1 MVASKNFKTFAFVL
15 ACCSLAGCG
24 ILSKDKVTVEGDR
37 IAFLDGESLLQPDF
51 KPGTVKI
58 DLPSPVMNTAWS
70 QSGGNPLH
78 DMGHLDSAE
87 ILNEAWDVD
96 FGKGSSKREIM
107 LATPVV
113 FNKTV
118 FTIDAEATV
127 SAFRIDEGED
137 IWEHELEPKFD
148 TDSDSSMKGAGLAV
162 DFNRVYASTGFG
174 SVFAL
179 DINSGE
185 ELWRFDAD
193 MPFRIAPTVANN
205 FVFAQTMDNTLFALN
220 AQTGKELW
228 RYRSIQ
234 ESTTLVGGASPAYDA
249 DLDVVVAAFSNGE
262 LRALKASTGTP
273 LWSVLMVSRK
283 RLNSL
288 SSINTIKANPIID
301 NGIVY
306 AVGNNHI
313 MMAIDLRT
321 GMPIWEREIS
331 AVNQPWVAGKV
342 IYVLSNEAELM
353 AIEKASG
360 RIVWNT
366 KIPLGEKPSELSG
379 AFATGPVL
387 TGYRLIVTTSQG
399 YAFAISPF
407 SGKIL
412 GFIDLD
418 EEVSVAPVVAENTVF
433 FTTNGADLVAY
444 K

>member
-1 MVASKNFKTFAFVL
+1 MIYSKNLKTCVLML
-15 ACCSLAGCG
+15 ACFSLAGCG
-24 ILSKDKVTVEGDR
+24 LFAKDKVSVEGDR

-51 KPGTVKI
+51 KPGSVKI
-58 DLPSPVMNTAWS
+58 QLPTPVANPSWS
-70 QSGGNPLH
+70 QNGGNSLH
-78 DMGHLDSAE
+78 NIGHLESADVLQE
-87 ILNEAWDVD
+87 LWDIG
-96 FGKGSSKREIM
+96 FGEGSSKRDIL
-107 LATPVV
+107 LASPVV
-113 FNKTV
+113 FDKTIY
-118 FTIDAEATV
+118 TIDAKATV
-127 SAFRIDEGED
+127 TAFRIDDGEEL
-137 IWEHELEPKFD
+137 WEHEIEPS
-148 TDSDSSMKGAGLAV
+148 TEGDSDASMKGAGLAV
-162 DFNRVYASTGFG
+162 DANQVYVTTGFG
-174 SVFAL
+174 SVLAL
-179 DINSGE
+179 NKASGE
-185 ELWRFDAD
+185 EVWRYDAG

-205 FVFAQTMDNTLFALN
+205 FVFAQTMDNTLLALN
-220 AQTGKELW
+220 AQNGTELW

-234 ESTTLVGGASPAYDA
+234 ENTTLAGGASPAYDA
-249 DLDVVVAAFSNGE
+249 ELDVVIAAFSNGE

-283 RLNSL
+283 RMNSL
-288 SSINTIKANPIID
+288 ASINTIKANPIID

-331 AVNQPWVAGKV
+331 SVNQPWVAGKV

-399 YAFAISPF
+399 YAFAVSPF

-418 EEVSVAPVVAENTVF
+418 ENVSLAPVVAENTVF
-433 FTTNGADLVAY
+433 FTTDDADLIAY
-444 K
+444 Q